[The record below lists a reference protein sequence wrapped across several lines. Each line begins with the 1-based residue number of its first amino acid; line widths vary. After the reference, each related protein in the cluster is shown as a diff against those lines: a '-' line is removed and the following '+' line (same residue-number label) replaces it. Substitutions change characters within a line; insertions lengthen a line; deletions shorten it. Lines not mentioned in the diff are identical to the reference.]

1 MRVGIHHGSPL
12 SPLLLAI
19 AMDVLP
25 DNVRDFSLMELL
37 YADDLALY
45 RKSLDD
51 VMERWKVLEGK
62 ELRVNVEKTKG
73 NAAIVW

>member
-45 RKSLDD
+45 QKSLDD

>member
-19 AMDVLP
+19 AMDVLL

>member
-25 DNVRDFSLMELL
+25 DNVRDFSLMKLL

>member
-1 MRVGIHHGSPL
+1 
-12 SPLLLAI
+12 
-19 AMDVLP
+19 MDVLP